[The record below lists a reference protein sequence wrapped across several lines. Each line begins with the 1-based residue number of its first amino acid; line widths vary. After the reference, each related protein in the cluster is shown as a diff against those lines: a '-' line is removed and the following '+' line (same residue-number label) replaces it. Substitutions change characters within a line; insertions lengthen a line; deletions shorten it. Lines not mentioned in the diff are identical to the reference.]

1 MRNDF
6 YVYAYLREDGSPYY
20 IGKGTGRRAYQK
32 NKKTHKFVNIP
43 KKENIIILLDNLTEE
58 CALEKEKE
66 FISNY
71 GRKSDGGILINV
83 SEGGEK
89 GFAGMKG
96 KKHTEESKKKMSESH
111 KGRNVWN
118 KGLVG
123 VQKHN
128 QKTRKK
134 ISDKSKGNKSRMGQK
149 QSEEEK
155 KKKSEA
161 LKKYYAERRA
171 QGYKR

>member
-6 YVYAYLREDGSPYY
+6 YVYAYIRENGSPYY

-32 NKKTHKFVNIP
+32 NKKTHKFVNVP
-43 KKENIIILLDNLTEE
+43 KKEKIIILFNNLTEE
-58 CALEKEKE
+58 FALKKEKE
-66 FISNY
+66 LILKY
-71 GRKSDGGILINV
+71 GRKIDGGILVNIT
-83 SEGGEK
+83 EGGEK
-89 GFAGMKG
+89 GFPCMKG

-111 KGRNVWN
+111 KGKTVWN

-123 VQKHN
+123 VQTHN
-128 QKTRKK
+128 DETKQKLSKK
-134 ISDKSKGNKSRMGQK
+134 AKGNKSRTGQK

-155 KKKSEA
+155 RKKSES
-161 LKKYYAERRA
+161 LKKYYANRRS

>member
-1 MRNDF
+1 MRNNF
-6 YVYAYLREDGSPYY
+6 YVYAYLREDNTPFY

-43 KKENIIILLDNLTEE
+43 DKEKIVILLDNLTEE

-66 FISNY
+66 LIMKY
-71 GRKSDGGILINV
+71 GRKIDGGILVNV
-83 SEGGEK
+83 TEGGEK
-89 GFAGMKG
+89 GFACMKG

-111 KGRNVWN
+111 KGKTAWN
-118 KGLVG
+118 KGLKG
-123 VQKHN
+123 VQSHN
-128 QKTRKK
+128 QDTRQKL
-134 ISDKSKGNKSRMGQK
+134 SEMGKGNKSRKNQK

-155 KKKSEA
+155 RKKSES

>member
-1 MRNDF
+1 MRSDF

-43 KKENIIILLDNLTEE
+43 EKDRIVILLNNLTEE
-58 CALEKEKE
+58 LALEKEKE
-66 FISNY
+66 LILKY
-71 GRKSDGGILINV
+71 GRKIDGGILVNV
-83 SEGGEK
+83 TEGGER
-89 GFAGMKG
+89 GFACMKG
-96 KKHTEESKKKMSESH
+96 KKHTEESKKKMSEAH
-111 KGRNVWN
+111 KGRSVWN

-123 VQKHN
+123 AQTHSEETRQKLSE
-128 QKTRKK
+128 
-134 ISDKSKGNKSRMGQK
+134 IGKGNKSRTGQK

-155 KKKSEA
+155 RKKSES
-161 LKKYYAERRA
+161 LKKYYAERRS